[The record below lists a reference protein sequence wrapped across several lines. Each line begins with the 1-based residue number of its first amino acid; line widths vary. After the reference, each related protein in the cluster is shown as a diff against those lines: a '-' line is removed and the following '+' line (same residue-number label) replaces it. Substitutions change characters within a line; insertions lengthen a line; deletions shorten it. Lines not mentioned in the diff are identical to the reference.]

1 MLELIQEFLETR
13 KKEHE
18 LYLIRLEE
26 LKSMK

>member
-1 MLELIQEFLETR
+1 MLELIEEFLETR

-26 LKSMK
+26 LKTKK